1 MYDTITFLTD
11 FGLRDDFVGVC
22 HGVIKRIARDVQII
36 DVSHGVAPQAIV
48 QGALLLA
55 RAVPYLPPAINL
67 AIVDP
72 GVGRGRRA
80 LAIRAA
86 DGRVY
91 VGPDNGLLTLAADAA
106 GIVTVRELTN
116 PRYRLERVSRTFHA
130 RDVFAPA
137 AAYLATGVPFDDL
150 GGEVDPATLVR
161 LKLPEP
167 ELGTHHL
174 RATVMAV
181 DRFGNLELNLGA
193 DHMEAVAL
201 APADRVE
208 LLLGS
213 NSYYAVVAETFE
225 DAKRGD
231 LIVYEDSYGAYAV
244 AISGGDASRLLDAG
258 PGDEV
263 TIVSHGSDRKRNGEG
278 RT

>member
-1 MYDTITFLTD
+1 MYDTIAFLTD

-22 HGVIKRIARDVQII
+22 HGVIRRIARDVQII

-80 LAIRAA
+80 VAIRTA
-86 DGRVY
+86 DERVY
-91 VGPDNGLLTLAADAA
+91 IGPDNGLLMLAADA
-106 GIVTVRELTN
+106 GGVEDVRELTN

-130 RDVFAPA
+130 RDIFAPA
-137 AAYLATGVPFDDL
+137 AAYLASGVPFDDL
-150 GGEVDPATLVR
+150 GGEIDPTTLVR
-161 LKLPEP
+161 LQLPEP
-167 ELGTHHL
+167 EVGTHHM

-181 DRFGNLELNLGA
+181 DRFGNLELNLTA
-193 DHMEAVAL
+193 DHIDAVSL
-201 APADRVE
+201 APTDRVE
-208 LLLGS
+208 LLFGS
-213 NSYYAVVAETFE
+213 NSYYAIVAQTFE

-231 LIVYEDSYGAYAV
+231 LIVYEDSYGAYSV
-244 AISGGDASRLLDAG
+244 AIRGGDASRLLDAG
-258 PGDEV
+258 PGDEL
-263 TIVSHGSDRKRNGEG
+263 TILPHAE
-278 RT
+278 

>member
-36 DVSHGVAPQAIV
+36 DVSHGVSPQAIV

-55 RAVPYLPPAINL
+55 RAVPYLPPGINL

-80 LAIRAA
+80 LAIRTA

-91 VGPDNGLLTLAADAA
+91 VGPDNGLLTLAADSG
-106 GIVTVRELTN
+106 GIEGVRELTN
-116 PRYRLERVSRTFHA
+116 PRYRLDRVSRTFHA
-130 RDVFAPA
+130 RDIFAPA

-150 GGEVDPATLVR
+150 GGEIDAATLVR
-161 LKLPEP
+161 LRLPTP
-167 ELGTHHL
+167 DIGAHHM

-181 DRFGNLELNLGA
+181 DRFGNLELNLTAEHVDSVSLTPG
-193 DHMEAVAL
+193 
-201 APADRVE
+201 DRVE
-208 LLLGS
+208 LLVGS
-213 NSYYAVVAETFE
+213 NSYYAIVAQTFE

-231 LIVYEDSYGAYAV
+231 LIVYEDSYGAYSI
-244 AISGGDASRLLDAG
+244 AISGGDASRLLDSG
-258 PGDEV
+258 PGDEL
-263 TIVSHGSDRKRNGEG
+263 TILPHKD
-278 RT
+278 

>member
-22 HGVIKRIARDVQII
+22 HGVIKRIARDVEII

-80 LAIRAA
+80 VAIRTA
-86 DGRVY
+86 DERVY
-91 VGPDNGLLTLAADAA
+91 VGPDNGLLTIAADAG
-106 GIVTVRELTN
+106 GIQAVRELTN

-130 RDVFAPA
+130 RDIFAPA
-137 AAYLATGVPFDDL
+137 AAYLATGISFDDL
-150 GGEVDPATLVR
+150 GGEIDAATLVR
-161 LKLPEP
+161 LRLPEP
-167 ELGTHHL
+167 DVGTNHM

-181 DRFGNLELNLGA
+181 DRFGNLELNLT
-193 DHMEAVAL
+193 AVHIDSAAL
-201 APADRVE
+201 APGDRVE
-208 LLLGS
+208 LHFGS
-213 NSYYAVVAETFE
+213 NSYYAIVAQTFE
-225 DAKRGD
+225 DANRGD

-258 PGDEV
+258 PGDEL
-263 TIVSHGSDRKRNGEG
+263 TILLHAE
-278 RT
+278 